1 MIIYI
6 AFFIERSCVEC
17 QSLCFCI
24 YIYIKYNYQDET
36 IIKKLASTVVGIYI
50 DIINN
55 STDKDCVMHAME
67 GIGEFVC
74 EFDLSVF
81 DLDSFKLL
89 ITSLLSLLYER
100 VYFI

>member
-1 MIIYI
+1 
-6 AFFIERSCVEC
+6 
-17 QSLCFCI
+17 
-24 YIYIKYNYQDET
+24 
-36 IIKKLASTVVGIYI
+36 
-50 DIINN
+50 
-55 STDKDCVMHAME
+55 MHAME